1 MNRSPPLRQL
11 GGLLEIGRHTPEE
24 LRAQCRLMRMAGF
37 AEAYLGDV
45 FLEMTP
51 RTPAPPAERIVF
63 RETDGFLLLRAEEQI
78 AAVRD
83 LVREEGLTI
92 ASAHYNQVLPP
103 PGEHPA
109 PWLADYHR
117 AMVKRAALLGLRR
130 FTTHPGWMF
139 GSAEERCTGAAA
151 RAYRE
156 RRITLTELNH
166 EAYLRYGGETRVWR
180 DSVELYRDL
189 CALAAGHGITVTLE
203 TAISEWYP
211 LTLHPDRLRAF
222 IAEVGAPNLGICV
235 DSGHCHLNGL
245 DVAAVIRDCGRLV
258 VETHFHDNH
267 GQRDEHNPLG
277 EGSIDWPALI
287 RALQDIG
294 YSGTITFEQRDHA
307 RNAEHWNAYLAQVAP
322 ET

>member
-1 MNRSPPLRQL
+1 MTPAAPFRQL
-11 GGLLEIGRHTPEE
+11 GGLLEIGSHTPEE
-24 LRAQCRLMRMAGF
+24 LRAQCRLMRKAGF
-37 AEAYLGDV
+37 TEAYLGDV
-45 FLEMTP
+45 FLEMVP
-51 RTPAPPAERIVF
+51 HMPAPPAERIVF

-78 AAVRD
+78 VAVRD
-83 LVREEGLTI
+83 LVRAEGLAI
-92 ASAHYNQVLPP
+92 ASAHYNQVLSP

-109 PWLADYHR
+109 AWLADYHR

-156 RRITLTELNH
+156 RRLTLTELNH
-166 EAYLRYGGETRVWR
+166 QAYLRYGGEASVWR
-180 DSVELYRDL
+180 DSVELYRIL

-211 LTLHPDRLRAF
+211 LTLHPERLRAF

-245 DVAAVIRDCGRLV
+245 DVATVIRACGELL

-277 EGSIDWPALI
+277 DGTIDWPAVI
-287 RALQDIG
+287 RALRAVG
-294 YSGTITFEQRDHA
+294 YGGSITFEQRDHA
-307 RNAEHWNAYLAQVAP
+307 RNAERWTAYLDQSASD
-322 ET
+322 T